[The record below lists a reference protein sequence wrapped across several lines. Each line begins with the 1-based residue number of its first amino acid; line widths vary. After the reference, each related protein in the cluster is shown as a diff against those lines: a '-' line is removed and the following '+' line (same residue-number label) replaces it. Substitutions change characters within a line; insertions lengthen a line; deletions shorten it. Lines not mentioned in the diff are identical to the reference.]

1 MIYYCGVG
9 ANKVYGRDVV
19 EAHYRCCLYAG
30 IRISGTNAE
39 VMPAQWEFQVGPT
52 EGIDMGDDLW
62 VARYLLE
69 KVTDY
74 AEDKEIL
81 STGKDLEDA
90 LQAIRNK
97 QAQKTAEKVARERE
111 LAKVVI
117 AKEDVELIVQEMEI
131 PKEKADRVLREHGG
145 DVVAA
150 LTALVNMPVM
160 A

>member
-1 MIYYCGVG
+1 MPEG
-9 ANKVYGRDVV
+9 
-19 EAHYRCCLYAG
+19 CCKSNSCKREEKEKEEEIEEEEEEVKAPKAKG
-30 IRISGTNAE
+30 HDSGSA
-39 VMPAQWEFQVGPT
+39 
-52 EGIDMGDDLW
+52 D
-62 VARYLLE
+62 LE

-117 AKEDVELIVQEMEI
+117 TKEDVELIVQ
-131 PKEKADRVLREHGG
+131 VLILFLTRSGG
-145 DVVAA
+145 R
-150 LTALVNMPVM
+150 
-160 A
+160 